1 MAITVTNPDV
11 GPGAGQRF
19 FINATSADASGCETL
34 RAGTAGKRI
43 VLENI
48 LINSDAAI
56 TVTIG
61 QGETGSAVTE
71 AVFGPVAMAING
83 TVTFEAQSLALDAG
97 EDLTV
102 DASGAG
108 NILIFIRGRLV

>member
-1 MAITVTNPDV
+1 MAITVVNPDV
-11 GPGAGQRF
+11 GPGAGERF
-19 FINATSADASGCETL
+19 FLNATSADASGCEVL
-34 RAGTAGKRI
+34 KSGTAGKRI
-43 VLENI
+43 VIENL

-61 QGETGSAVTE
+61 QGETTGAVDE
-71 AVFGPVAMAING
+71 VKFGPVAMAING
-83 TVTFEAQSLALDAG
+83 TVTFETESLALDAG

-108 NILIFIRGRLV
+108 NILVFVRGRLV